1 MNAALFAYSRRGCA
15 TARRVM
21 AALADWDIQ
30 PYTMERFAEDGFAPL
45 GRPAREFYGP
55 IFGGVQAMIF
65 VSSVGLAV
73 REVAPHLKSKATDP
87 AVLVLDELGQ
97 YVIPVLSGH
106 IGGANELAKA
116 LAASLGAQAVIT
128 TATDING
135 RFSVDAWAVQNG
147 CAIAS
152 LPLAKAVSAAVL
164 EGDVPFLSDFPV
176 VTDLPRGLA
185 PGDAGALGV
194 YIGVYEKTP
203 FAKTLRLVP
212 RVVRLGIGCRK
223 GVSAGAIE
231 QTVREALGRAG
242 LPLAAVKAV
251 ASIDIKKDEPGLV
264 SFCGAHGLPFAVYS
278 AEELN
283 AAPGEF
289 TASEFVKDTV
299 GVDSVCE
306 RAAVVNAGNG
316 TIIARKYAKNGVTA
330 AFAAGGYRVC
340 LEE

>member
-30 PYTMERFAEDGFAPL
+30 PYTMERFA
-45 GRPAREFYGP
+45 EFYGP

-223 GVSAGAIE
+223 GTDEETIRAAVN
-231 QTVREALGRAG
+231 EALAAHGIDRR
-242 LPLAAVKAV
+242 AVKCA
-251 ASIDIKKDEPGLV
+251 ASIDLKAEEAGLLAYCR
-264 SFCGAHGLPFAVYS
+264 SEGLS
-278 AEELN
+278 AEFYTADELR
-283 AAPGEF
+283 AVRGEF
-289 TASEFVKDTV
+289 TPSEFVKSIT
-299 GVDSVCE
+299 GVDNVCE
-306 RAAVVNAGNG
+306 RAALRNAE
-316 TIIARKYAKNGVTA
+316 TLLVKKTARSGVTVA
-330 AFAAGGYRVC
+330 AAAEHWEVRFA
-340 LEE
+340 

>member
-203 FAKTLRLVP
+203 FAKTLRL
-212 RVVRLGIGCRK
+212 GCRK
-223 GVSAGAIE
+223 GTDEETIRAAVN
-231 QTVREALGRAG
+231 EALAAHGIDRR
-242 LPLAAVKAV
+242 AVKCA
-251 ASIDIKKDEPGLV
+251 ASIDLKAEEAGLLAYCR
-264 SFCGAHGLPFAVYS
+264 SEGLS
-278 AEELN
+278 AEFYTADELR
-283 AAPGEF
+283 AVRGEF
-289 TASEFVKDTV
+289 TPSEFVKSIT
-299 GVDSVCE
+299 GVDNVCE
-306 RAAVVNAGNG
+306 RAALRNAE
-316 TIIARKYAKNGVTA
+316 TLLVKKTARSGVTVA
-330 AFAAGGYRVC
+330 AAAEHWEVRFA
-340 LEE
+340 

>member
-55 IFGGVQAMIF
+55 IFESVQAMIF

-87 AVLVLDELGQ
+87 AVLVLDE
-97 YVIPVLSGH
+97 
-106 IGGANELAKA
+106 

-223 GVSAGAIE
+223 GTDEETIRAAVN
-231 QTVREALGRAG
+231 EALAAHGIDRR
-242 LPLAAVKAV
+242 AVKCA
-251 ASIDIKKDEPGLV
+251 ASIDLKAEEAGLLAYCR
-264 SFCGAHGLPFAVYS
+264 SEGLS
-278 AEELN
+278 AEFYTADELR
-283 AAPGEF
+283 AVRGEF
-289 TASEFVKDTV
+289 TPSEFVKSIT
-299 GVDSVCE
+299 GVDNVCE
-306 RAAVVNAGNG
+306 RAALRNAE
-316 TIIARKYAKNGVTA
+316 TLLVKKTARSGVTVA
-330 AFAAGGYRVC
+330 AAAEHWEVRFA
-340 LEE
+340 

>member
-116 LAASLGAQAVIT
+116 LAASLG
-128 TATDING
+128 
-135 RFSVDAWAVQNG
+135 
-147 CAIAS
+147 
-152 LPLAKAVSAAVL
+152 
-164 EGDVPFLSDFPV
+164 
-176 VTDLPRGLA
+176 
-185 PGDAGALGV
+185 V
-194 YIGVYEKTP
+194 YVGVYEKTP

-223 GVSAGAIE
+223 GTDEETIRAAVN
-231 QTVREALGRAG
+231 EALAAHGIDRR
-242 LPLAAVKAV
+242 AVKCA
-251 ASIDIKKDEPGLV
+251 ASIDLKAEEAGLLAYCR
-264 SFCGAHGLPFAVYS
+264 SEGLS
-278 AEELN
+278 AEFYTADELR
-283 AAPGEF
+283 AVRGEF
-289 TASEFVKDTV
+289 TPSEFVKSIT
-299 GVDSVCE
+299 GVDNVCE
-306 RAAVVNAGNG
+306 RAALRNAE
-316 TIIARKYAKNGVTA
+316 TLLVKKTARSGVTVA
-330 AFAAGGYRVC
+330 AAAEHWEVRFA
-340 LEE
+340 

>member
-1 MNAALFAYSRRGCA
+1 
-15 TARRVM
+15 
-21 AALADWDIQ
+21 
-30 PYTMERFAEDGFAPL
+30 MERFAEEGFAPL

-55 IFGGVQAMIF
+55 IFGSVQAMIF

-176 VTDLPRGLA
+176 VTDLPARA
-185 PGDAGALGV
+185 RARAMPARSA
-194 YIGVYEKTP
+194 YTSASMKRR
-203 FAKTLRLVP
+203 RLQ
-212 RVVRLGIGCRK
+212 RRCGSSRASC
-223 GVSAGAIE
+223 VSA
-231 QTVREALGRAG
+231 
-242 LPLAAVKAV
+242 
-251 ASIDIKKDEPGLV
+251 S
-264 SFCGAHGLPFAVYS
+264 
-278 AEELN
+278 
-283 AAPGEF
+283 
-289 TASEFVKDTV
+289 
-299 GVDSVCE
+299 
-306 RAAVVNAGNG
+306 
-316 TIIARKYAKNGVTA
+316 
-330 AFAAGGYRVC
+330 AAGR
-340 LEE
+340 ERTRKRSARR

>member
-30 PYTMERFAEDGFAPL
+30 PYTMERFAEEGFAPL

-55 IFGGVQAMIF
+55 IFGDVQAMIF

-106 IGGANELAKA
+106 IGGANELAKT

-135 RFSVDAWAVQNG
+135 RFSVDAWAVKNG

-152 LPLAKAVSAAVL
+152 LPIAKAVSAAVL
-164 EGDVPFLSDFPV
+164 EGDVPLACDFPI
-176 VTDLPRGLA
+176 TTALPRGIA
-185 PGDAGALGV
+185 PGDNGALGV
-194 YIGVYEKTP
+194 YIGVYEKSP
-203 FAKTLRLVP
+203 FEKTLRLIP
-212 RVVRLGIGCRK
+212 RVVHLGIGCRK
-223 GVSAGAIE
+223 GTGEEAI
-231 QTVREALGRAG
+231 R
-242 LPLAAVKAV
+242 AAVNAALAENGIDRRAV
-251 ASIDIKKDEPGLV
+251 KCAASIDLKAQEAGLLAY
-264 SFCGAHGLPFAVYS
+264 CRAEGLPVEFYTADELRAVR
-278 AEELN
+278 
-283 AAPGEF
+283 GEF
-289 TASEFVKDTV
+289 TPSEFVKSVT
-299 GVDSVCE
+299 GVDNVCE
-306 RAAVVNAGNG
+306 RAALRNAE
-316 TIIARKYAKNGVTA
+316 TLLIKKTARDGVTVA
-330 AFAAGGYRVC
+330 AAAEHWEVC
-340 LEE
+340 FG